1 MGRPKSRYDS
11 YLHPPEPPYRGMK
24 LSDDFDWDT
33 AISRFK
39 AMMKK
44 MYRS

>member
-1 MGRPKSRYDS
+1 
-11 YLHPPEPPYRGMK
+11 MK